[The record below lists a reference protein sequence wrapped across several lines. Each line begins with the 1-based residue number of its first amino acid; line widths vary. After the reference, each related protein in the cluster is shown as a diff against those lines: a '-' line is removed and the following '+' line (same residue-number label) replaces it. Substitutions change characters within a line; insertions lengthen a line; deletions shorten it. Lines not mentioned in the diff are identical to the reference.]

1 MHGSG
6 GRNLRPNMVSRAITL
21 HPPSVRQGALL
32 RVALVGLA
40 ALALGTMATPARAAS
55 PYAPETYS
63 RLNLSLGGNFFAGNL
78 NQLQANLQGTYG
90 LSSPTKGVD
99 VGFNAYRLWGKPT
112 PNHAFKVLGD
122 DAYVTALPFW
132 YFVKRAYL
140 IGLASYDSSQI
151 QKLDRRITLGT
162 GVGYA
167 PVRSKTLLVRAAVVS
182 AFEYSQRNE
191 DELGLGQHNDHGM
204 RMVGRFGLMTNG
216 WLRTTEGPVS
226 FRYIAMALPNA
237 GNVRDLRFSL
247 DAQLDVKIAEPLSF
261 RVTQIF
267 QYDAATV
274 RSREPYDIRA
284 TLGFVWTKK

>member
-1 MHGSG
+1 MP
-6 GRNLRPNMVSRAITL
+6 LRLAK
-21 HPPSVRQGALL
+21 AF
-32 RVALVGLA
+32 LA

-78 NQLQANLQGTYG
+78 NQIHANFQGSYG

-99 VGFNAYRLWGKPT
+99 VRFNAYRLWGKPT
-112 PNHAFKVLGD
+112 PNQAFKVLGD

-132 YFVKRAYL
+132 YFVKRGYL

-182 AFEYSQRNE
+182 AFEYSQRDE
-191 DELGLGQHNDHGM
+191 DELGLGQHNDQGM
-204 RMVGRFGLMTNG
+204 RTVGRLGLMTNG

-226 FRYIAMALPNA
+226 FRYIAMALPNV

-261 RVTQIF
+261 RVTQIV